1 MAETPKYSFRRIE
14 PSVGKLG
21 QMERKHRDPVH
32 TVQLFNYHL
41 EKADRLQEKLG
52 ASLVGRGGGGKVPEG
67 REAEGAVLKEE
78 WEKGYIFSIFWRPT
92 FL

>member
-1 MAETPKYSFRRIE
+1 M
-14 PSVGKLG
+14 
-21 QMERKHRDPVH
+21 
-32 TVQLFNYHL
+32 

-78 WEKGYIFSIFWRPT
+78 WEKGYIFLIFWRPT
-92 FL
+92 FLQQAAWR

>member
-1 MAETPKYSFRRIE
+1 M
-14 PSVGKLG
+14 
-21 QMERKHRDPVH
+21 
-32 TVQLFNYHL
+32 